1 MPIPPFNWAR
11 ALQEVSQIKV
21 KSITDPI
28 FKFAL
33 VALAIG
39 AGGAAFVPFWVSI
52 FIFSVSGLLFLLGIG
67 FYWYFAI
74 KDPNYLRSETFQLHM
89 KSFEYMGDKN
99 NSLPASAVN
108 QLINITDPSPKELE
122 DKELKNED

>member
-1 MPIPPFNWAR
+1 MPILPFNWTK

-21 KSITDPI
+21 KSITDPV

-33 VALAIG
+33 IALAIG
-39 AGGAAFVPFWVSI
+39 AGGAAFVPFWVSV
-52 FIFSVSGLLFLLGIG
+52 FIFSISGLLFFLGIG

-89 KSFEYMGDKN
+89 KSFEHMGDKN
-99 NSLPASAVN
+99 NSLPASTII
-108 QLINITDPSPKELE
+108 QLKDTTDFSSKELD
-122 DKELKNED
+122 DKKENDD